1 MSRRP
6 IDPVDTIWLNMDRD
20 DNLMVIESVITTAE
34 PVDQDRFL
42 DVFRERVLDRYP
54 VFSQRPVM
62 SRLPLGP
69 AHWEDDPDFALERHV
84 RRTTLAEP
92 GDDRA
97 LQEYVSGFLD
107 KPLPRDRPLWEMHI
121 LDGYGAGSVV
131 YSRLHHSLADGIALM
146 QVLLSLTDETAESAA
161 ERPSSEPA
169 HEGGLLEAGV
179 HLARAVGS
187 ALESL
192 PHAFGPAGVAEAVTL
207 TRRTTGVAAKLLLG
221 RNPASPFAG
230 PPGTRKRAVW
240 GSPVPLGQVVATAHS
255 TGTTVNDVVVAA
267 LAGAL
272 HTYQLHHG
280 GETVDLPTMVPVNLR
295 PLDDPLPVE
304 LGNQFALVLLTLPS
318 GLRTPFE
325 RLAETSRRMDEI
337 KDSPEAWLTFG
348 MIKGIGRT
356 GPDLE
361 RVLVDFFAN
370 KATGV
375 TTNVPGPRT
384 PRYLA
389 GARVVTMLGWAP
401 ESGRQTLGTCI
412 CSYDGRLHV
421 GFKVD
426 TDTIEH
432 PEELVAAFDAELAML
447 RRLAPLPR
455 PLAPA
460 TS

>member
-1 MSRRP
+1 MSRRL

-20 DNLMVIESVITTAE
+20 DNLMVIESLMTTAD
-34 PVDQDRFL
+34 PLDHDRFL
-42 DVFRERVLDRYP
+42 DVLRRRVVDRYP
-54 VFSQRPVM
+54 VFGQRPVL
-62 SRLPLGP
+62 SRVPLGP
-69 AHWEDDPDFALERHV
+69 AHWEDDPDFAIERHI
-84 RRTTLAEP
+84 RHETLPEP

-107 KPLPRDRPLWEMHI
+107 KPLPRDRPLWEVHI
-121 LDGYGAGSVV
+121 LDGYGAGTAV

-146 QVLLSLTDETAESAA
+146 RVLLSLTDETAEGDDDQPA
-161 ERPSSEPA
+161 SEPA

-179 HLARAVGS
+179 HLTRAVGS

-192 PHAFGPAGVAEAVTL
+192 PHAFSPAGVAEAVTL

-221 RNPASPFAG
+221 RNPASPIAG
-230 PPGTRKRAVW
+230 RPGTRKRAVW
-240 GSPVPLGQVVATAHS
+240 GSPVPLAQVVTTARS

-272 HTYQLHHG
+272 HSYQLHHG
-280 GETVDLPTMVPVNLR
+280 GEAVDLPTMVPVNLR
-295 PLDDPLPVE
+295 PPGEPLPAE
-304 LGNQFALVLLTLPS
+304 LGNQFALVLLSLPS
-318 GLRTPFE
+318 ALPTPFE
-325 RLAETSRRMDEI
+325 RLAETSRRMDAI

-361 RVLVDFFAN
+361 RLLVDFFAN

-375 TTNVPGPRT
+375 TTNVPGPGA

-389 GARVVTMLGWAP
+389 GARVATMLGWAP

-426 TDTIEH
+426 TDTIAH
-432 PEELVAAFDAELAML
+432 PEELVAAFDVELAML
-447 RRLAPLPR
+447 RRLAPPPR
-455 PLAPA
+455 RLAEA
-460 TS
+460 KS